1 MLGVGRD
8 GPLGPSRVVVTS
20 VEAGADA
27 TGGTRAGGGGGIAEA
42 DAWVALACTPGVGP
56 VTFERLID
64 RLGGARA
71 VLERSLAPDGARVLA
86 FASAAGPDERPALS
100 SEAFDAIR
108 ETARDPSPVTRR
120 ARALGLRTV
129 TLDDPRYPAR
139 LRAIDLPPP
148 VLFVRG
154 ELEALEPL
162 DAVAIVGTRRPTDD
176 GRRIAARIA
185 TAVAGL
191 GATIVSGLAL
201 GIDGAAHTAAV
212 TADRPTVA
220 VIGGGHAR
228 LYPRIHERLADRIV
242 AGGGAIV
249 SEFAPDTEPTRGT
262 FPRRNRLIS
271 GLSDSTVVVEA
282 GARSGA
288 LTTAAWALE
297 QGRRLFLVPG
307 PIDAPNVAGCLAFLR
322 ELAPEAR
329 IVAGIPELLEDLEL
343 VATDRKRPSRA
354 TSAEG
359 RARARRVTL
368 AGPEAQL
375 AELGAIERR
384 VMTAILGGDVRTDAL
399 VAATGLP
406 LGAVLGAI
414 TALELRGLVANAFGR
429 FQPLGVFAG
438 LPVGRRRIR

>member
-1 MLGVGRD
+1 
-8 GPLGPSRVVVTS
+8 
-20 VEAGADA
+20 
-27 TGGTRAGGGGGIAEA
+27 
-42 DAWVALACTPGVGP
+42 
-56 VTFERLID
+56 
-64 RLGGARA
+64 
-71 VLERSLAPDGARVLA
+71 
-86 FASAAGPDERPALS
+86 
-100 SEAFDAIR
+100 
-108 ETARDPSPVTRR
+108 
-120 ARALGLRTV
+120 V

-154 ELEALEPL
+154 ELGALEPL

-176 GRRIAARIA
+176 GRRTAARIA
-185 TAVAGL
+185 TAIAGL

-343 VATDRKRPSRA
+343 VATTRRRPSRA

-359 RARARRVTL
+359 RARARRVRS
-368 AGPEAQL
+368 AGPDAHL
-375 AELGAIERR
+375 AELGTIERR
-384 VMTAILGGDVRTDAL
+384 VMTAILAGHARTDAL

-406 LGAVLGAI
+406 VGAVLGAI
-414 TALELRGLVANAFGR
+414 TALELRGTIANAFGR

-438 LPVGRRRIR
+438 LPSARRAHR

>member
-1 MLGVGRD
+1 MLGVGRE
-8 GPLGPSRVVVTS
+8 GPLGPSLVLATD
-20 VEAGADA
+20 VETAVEPRS
-27 TGGTRAGGGGGIAEA
+27 GGDGGVAER

-56 VTFERLID
+56 LTFERLVD
-64 RLGGARA
+64 RLGGACA
-71 VLERSLAPDGARVLA
+71 VLDRSLSPDGAEVLT
-86 FASAAGPDERPALS
+86 FASAAEPEARPSLSPD
-100 SEAFDAIR
+100 AFAAIQA
-108 ETARDPSPVTRR
+108 TARDPSPVLRR
-120 ARALGLRTV
+120 ARSLGLQAI
-129 TLDDPRYPAR
+129 TLDDPRYPVR

-148 VLFVRG
+148 VLFIRG
-154 ELEALEPL
+154 ELDALEPA
-162 DAVAIVGTRRPTDD
+162 DAVAIVGTRRPTEA
-176 GRRIAARIA
+176 GRRTAARIA
-185 TAVAGL
+185 TAVAEL

-201 GIDGAAHTAAV
+201 GIDGAAHAAAV
-212 TADRPTVA
+212 AADRPTVA

-307 PIDAPNVAGCLAFLR
+307 PIDTPTVAGCLAFLR

-329 IVAGIPELLEDLEL
+329 IVAGIAELLEDLEL
-343 VATDRKRPSRA
+343 VATARRRPSRA

-359 RARARRVTL
+359 RARARRVRL
-368 AGPEAQL
+368 AGPDAHL
-375 AELGAIERR
+375 AELGTIERR
-384 VMTAILGGDVRTDAL
+384 VMSAILAGNVRTDPL
-399 VAATGLP
+399 VASTGLP

-414 TALELRGLVANAFGR
+414 TALELRGFVANAFGQ

-438 LPVGRRRIR
+438 LPPEPGTGR

>member
-1 MLGVGRD
+1 MLGVGRE
-8 GPLGPSRVVVTS
+8 GPLGPSLVL
-20 VEAGADA
+20 A
-27 TGGTRAGGGGGIAEA
+27 TGIETAVEPRSGGGGGVAER

-56 VTFERLID
+56 LTFERLVD

-71 VLERSLAPDGARVLA
+71 VLDRSLAPDGAEVLT
-86 FASAAGPDERPALS
+86 FASAAEPEARPSLSPD
-100 SEAFDAIR
+100 AFAAIQA
-108 ETARDPSPVTRR
+108 TARDPSPVLRR
-120 ARALGLRTV
+120 ARALGLQAI
-129 TLDDPRYPAR
+129 TLDDPRYPVR

-148 VLFVRG
+148 VLFIRG
-154 ELEALEPL
+154 ELDALEPPMPWRSWAL
-162 DAVAIVGTRRPTDD
+162 DGPPRPVGARRRGSRRPWRSS
-176 GRRIAARIA
+176 GRP
-185 TAVAGL
+185 
-191 GATIVSGLAL
+191 IVSGLAL
-201 GIDGAAHTAAV
+201 GIDGAAHAAAV
-212 TADRPTVA
+212 AADRPTVA

-228 LYPRIHERLADRIV
+228 LYPRIHERLAERIV

-307 PIDAPNVAGCLAFLR
+307 PIDAPTVAGCLAFLR

-329 IVAGIPELLEDLEL
+329 IVAGIAELLEDLEL
-343 VATDRKRPSRA
+343 VATARRRPSRA

-359 RARARRVTL
+359 RARARRVRL
-368 AGPEAQL
+368 AGPDAHL
-375 AELGAIERR
+375 AELGTIERR
-384 VMTAILGGDVRTDAL
+384 VMSAILAGNVRTDPL
-399 VAATGLP
+399 VASTGLP

-414 TALELRGLVANAFGR
+414 TALELRGFVANAFGQ

-438 LPVGRRRIR
+438 MPPKPGTRR